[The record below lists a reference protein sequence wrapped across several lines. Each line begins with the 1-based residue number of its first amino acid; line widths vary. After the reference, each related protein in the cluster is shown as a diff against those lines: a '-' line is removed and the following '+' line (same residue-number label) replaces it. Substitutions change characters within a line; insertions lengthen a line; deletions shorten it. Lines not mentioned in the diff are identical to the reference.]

1 MPFVAYGKFAV
12 AHRRLIAFGFLAAFT
27 SSFGQTYYIGVFGP
41 AIQWAP

>member
-27 SSFGQTYYIGVFGP
+27 SSFGQTYYNERQNK
-41 AIQWAP
+41 ATT